1 MYRAIDLTQ
10 VRTYPLPQRPNLVT
24 LKNLVL
30 PERPAPPCDN
40 PELVEV
46 AQRIVAARQ
55 GGRPVIWMIGAHVA
69 KRGLAP
75 LLIDLMQRGVITHLA
90 GNGATTI
97 HDFEIALQGHTS
109 EDVARSLEDG
119 SFGMAEET
127 GALMNQAIRAGARD
141 GLGMGEALGRF
152 IADDARFKFRQ
163 YSLLHTAWRLGIP
176 YTVHVAIGTDIIH
189 QHPLADFAAIGWASG
204 QDFKIFVASVS
215 QLEGGVFCN
224 FGSSVIGPEVFLKA
238 LSIVRNLGHSVRV
251 FTTANFDLIPLG
263 DYRRPLKDDVPDYYY
278 RPRKNIVN
286 RPVSLGG
293 KGFHIVGDHAVTVP
307 NVHHYVVSRLAPIPV
322 VSQRIG
328 PAEEAEAQSPPARH
342 SEPAACHSEHS
353 EETQPQFTDSAA
365 AAVLRQ
371 ATEQNPALRQLE
383 GVLVQAFNVLWRC
396 FRTGG
401 TLFLAGNGGSMA
413 DALHISGEL
422 LKAFKRPRPIPEAH
436 RARLSSLPGG
446 QALMAHLQQGMRA
459 VVLGANLS
467 LRSAVDNDISLPGMA
482 LAQELY
488 ALVRPGDVLLAIS
501 TSGNA
506 QNVLYAATVA
516 RALGAT
522 VIGLTGSRGGQLAD
536 QADVVIKVPA
546 AETDAAQMLH
556 QQVYHALCD
565 MLEAQL
571 VR

>member
-1 MYRAIDLTQ
+1 VYRAIDLTQ
-10 VRTYPLPQRPNLVT
+10 VRTYPLPQRPNLVA
-24 LKNLVL
+24 LENLVR
-30 PERPAPPCDN
+30 PDRPAPPYDN
-40 PELVEV
+40 PELEEV
-46 AQRIVAARQ
+46 AQRIVVARQ
-55 GGRPVIWMIGAHVA
+55 AGRPVIWMIGAHVV

-75 LLIDLMQRGVITHLA
+75 LLIDLFERGVITHLA

-127 GALMNQAIRAGARD
+127 GALMNQAIRAGAHD
-141 GLGMGEALGRF
+141 GLGIGEALGRF
-152 IADDARFKFRQ
+152 IADDERFQFRE
-163 YSLLHTAWRLGIP
+163 YSLLYNAWRLGIP

-204 QDFKIFVASVS
+204 QDFKIFVATVS

-238 LSIVRNLGHSVRV
+238 LSIVRNLGHAVRV

-293 KGFHIVGDHAVTVP
+293 KGFHIVGDHAVTIP
-307 NVHHYVVSRLAPIPV
+307 NVHHRV
-322 VSQRIG
+322 VSQLQRVPVASQCVDGAAGELLDITSTIHESA
-328 PAEEAEAQSPPARH
+328 PAVVLRKALERMPALAAVEGALAQS
-342 SEPAACHSEHS
+342 
-353 EETQPQFTDSAA
+353 
-365 AAVLRQ
+365 
-371 ATEQNPALRQLE
+371 
-383 GVLVQAFNVLWRC
+383 FNVLWRC

-422 LKAFKRPRPIPEAH
+422 LKSFKRARPIPEAH

-446 QALMAHLQQGMRA
+446 EALAAHLQQGMRA

-467 LRSAVDNDISLPGMA
+467 LRSAVDNDLPVPGMA

-488 ALVRPGDVLLAIS
+488 ALARPGDVLLAIS

-516 RALGAT
+516 HALGVT

-536 QADVVIKVPA
+536 QADMVIRVPA
-546 AETDAAQMLH
+546 AETDAAQTLH
-556 QQVYHALCD
+556 QQAYHALCD

-571 VR
+571 VS